1 VGSER
6 ELSVPPE
13 RAVGA
18 GADPWRTLRGVW
30 HLARAV
36 LHGAHGLLI
45 VLLRFPWMDRAGRH
59 ARIAWWSEKM
69 LRALGARLVVLGSF
83 RPGAKLIVANH
94 VSWLDIMAVHAVC
107 PQARFVSKAEV
118 HHWPL
123 VGRLVGAADTLYIE
137 RERRRDSLRVMHH
150 MAEAM
155 AAGDTVAVFPEG
167 TTGHGH
173 ELLPFHANLL
183 QAAIATEVPVQ
194 PVALRYADE
203 LHGVSPAADYTGTI
217 SLARSLWMLAGAQ
230 GLRVR
235 VEILPAEG
243 ARHADRRALAAHLR
257 EEIADALERMDERPA
272 AAVFTP

>member
-1 VGSER
+1 
-6 ELSVPPE
+6 
-13 RAVGA
+13 
-18 GADPWRTLRGVW
+18 
-30 HLARAV
+30 
-36 LHGAHGLLI
+36 
-45 VLLRFPWMDRAGRH
+45 
-59 ARIAWWSEKM
+59 
-69 LRALGARLVVLGSF
+69 
-83 RPGAKLIVANH
+83 
-94 VSWLDIMAVHAVC
+94 
-107 PQARFVSKAEV
+107 
-118 HHWPL
+118 
-123 VGRLVGAADTLYIE
+123 
-137 RERRRDSLRVMHH
+137 
-150 MAEAM
+150 
-155 AAGDTVAVFPEG
+155 VAVFPEG